1 MAKKLQLEN
10 QQFGYWYVIEKDLQL
25 TQEKKN
31 SYWICQCKLCG
42 KISSVRGTALVSGKS
57 TKCDECNRHK
67 VLTNEVGNTYGK
79 LLVEEFSRS
88 KNNRKMWRC
97 KCSCGNY
104 IEVSTTDLRDGS
116 VQSCGK
122 CPERQ
127 SLGELA
133 ISKML
138 INYKIPFIQEYI
150 FEDFVYENGRH
161 PRFDFYVPT
170 KNYIIEYDG
179 KQHFTYQ
186 ASELSWNTKER
197 FEKTQKQDRIK
208 NQYCFDNNIPII
220 RIPYTVDLST
230 IGKEDL
236 EPETSKYLVRKDN
249 DHV

>member
-1 MAKKLQLEN
+1 M
-10 QQFGYWYVIEKDLQL
+10 
-25 TQEKKN
+25 
-31 SYWICQCKLCG
+31 
-42 KISSVRGTALVSGKS
+42 
-57 TKCDECNRHK
+57 
-67 VLTNEVGNTYGK
+67 
-79 LLVEEFSRS
+79 
-88 KNNRKMWRC
+88 
-97 KCSCGNY
+97 
-104 IEVSTTDLRDGS
+104 
-116 VQSCGK
+116 QSCGK

-150 FEDFVYENGRH
+150 FEDFVYENGHH